1 MSSDIDEIKCLD
13 IATPGH
19 RKQPVQHRHAAPTGR
34 IVMHG

>member
-19 RKQPVQHRHAAPTGR
+19 RKSPCNTATPRPPAVS
-34 IVMHG
+34 